1 MLRVFGRR
9 LRLAAPPAGT
19 PAPMVCP
26 LDLALTGT
34 AWARF
39 LNELLTC
46 GLLDAAP
53 FSSSAALQ
61 LAIDRL
67 DVSPAALE
75 AGGGCARGP
84 TFSPA
89 AVSAYGLPPSANP
102 QLLASYF
109 KDYVLALEGA
119 LPPSLCAPNVAGP
132 QWLEEAR
139 DAATYLRGDAGRRSV
154 EDKRL
159 YLLAPG
165 APLLFSVPAWVRR

>member
-75 AGGGCARGP
+75 VKEPDLLPVGASPPRPRWRGM
-84 TFSPA
+84 
-89 AVSAYGLPPSANP
+89 
-102 QLLASYF
+102 LLMRS
-109 KDYVLALEGA
+109 
-119 LPPSLCAPNVAGP
+119 
-132 QWLEEAR
+132 
-139 DAATYLRGDAGRRSV
+139 AGRLAEPAPR
-154 EDKRL
+154 RL
-159 YLLAPG
+159 RRGRRAAASPRTASPRALTRNYWRAILRTT
-165 APLLFSVPAWVRR
+165 WVRR